1 MIKGSNDFIEEWK
14 VKFFIKVE
22 NTLHIFELKV
32 MVVVKCGMSNK
43 QGALCVCV

>member
-14 VKFFIKVE
+14 VKFLVKVE

-32 MVVVKCGMSNK
+32 TVRVKWWDE
-43 QGALCVCV
+43 Q